1 MRKQIH
7 VNQHVIR
14 ANRKTGASDPP
25 ITIKTYKGNNYA
37 SAVEI
42 LGPSKLVY
50 QPDCPSPAGLTC
62 GSRRRLRSWWMER
75 MLDERA
81 D

>member
-1 MRKQIH
+1 MRKLIH
-7 VNQHVIR
+7 VNHHVIR

-25 ITIKTYKGNNYA
+25 ITVKTYKGNTYA

-50 QPDCPSPAGLTC
+50 QPDRPLAC
-62 GSRRRLRSWWMER
+62 GAHLWIETTAPVVVDGGEVR
-75 MLDERA
+75 
-81 D
+81 